1 MMLIDCPFCGPRA
14 ELEFT
19 CGGESHIARPADQ
32 AAMSDAEWAD
42 YLFMRKNPK
51 GLHYERWNHARGCRR
66 WFNVA
71 RDTVTHR
78 ISKVYKMG
86 EQRVSEQSHRMPPGR
101 PHRPQPA
108 ARLHLRRQALRGLC
122 RRHPGLGPARQ
133 WRRISSGAASN
144 TTARAAS

>member
-19 CGGESHIARPADQ
+19 CGGESHIARPVGQ

-51 GLHYERWNHARGCRR
+51 GLQYERWNHARGCRR
-66 WFNVA
+66 WFNLA

-86 EQRVSEQSHRMPPGR
+86 EQP
-101 PHRPQPA
+101 
-108 ARLHLRRQALRGLC
+108 
-122 RRHPGLGPARQ
+122 
-133 WRRISSGAASN
+133 
-144 TTARAAS
+144 